1 MSNIEITFKNKTNR
15 IESAEVRKGNV
26 VIKLKG
32 DNARDLASKSVD
44 ERFNLERYIENLF
57 SNT

>member
-1 MSNIEITFKNKTNR
+1 MKAEITFKNKTNR
-15 IESAEVRKGNV
+15 ITAAEIKQGSV

-32 DNARDLASKSVD
+32 DQARDLASKSVD
-44 ERFNLERYIENLF
+44 ERFNLDKYIENLL